1 MLTSRRGLAAFVLL
15 LLPPIAVLVWLA
27 AILLQQAFAE
37 GLLEGLITAWVLGF
51 VALLPVAMVLVPVGN
66 WLWTRL
72 RSWLTVPHVGE
83 NIPVAGQ

>member
-1 MLTSRRGLAAFVLL
+1 MLTTRRGFAAFVLL

-51 VALLPVAMVLVPVGN
+51 VVLLPVAMVLVPAGN

-72 RSWLTVPHVGE
+72 RSWLTVPHAGE
-83 NIPVAGQ
+83 NIPAAGQ

>member
-1 MLTSRRGLAAFVLL
+1 MLTSRRGFAAFVLL
-15 LLPPIAVLVWLA
+15 LLPPIAVLIWLA

-51 VALLPVAMVLVPVGN
+51 IVLLPVAMVLVPVAS

-72 RSWLTVPHVGE
+72 RSWLTVPH
-83 NIPVAGQ
+83 AG

>member
-1 MLTSRRGLAAFVLL
+1 MLTSRRGFAAFVLL

-51 VALLPVAMVLVPVGN
+51 VVLLPVAMVLVPATS

-72 RSWLTVPHVGE
+72 RNGLTVPHAGE